1 MEDCLFCKIIAGE
14 IPCNKAYEDDTV
26 LAFYDIAPQAPK
38 HVLIIPKKHI
48 NAVSELKEEDREL
61 WFHMAEVA
69 NKLAKE
75 FAIDESGYR
84 LVTNVGSDGGQSVR
98 HLHLHVMGGRSMQW
112 PPG

>member
-1 MEDCLFCKIIAGE
+1 MDNCLFCKIVAGE
-14 IPCNKAYEDDTV
+14 ISSKKAYEDDTV
-26 LAFYDIAPQAPK
+26 LAFFDVAPQAPT

-48 NAVSELKEEDREL
+48 GAVTELKENDREL

-75 FAIDESGYR
+75 LNLDERGFR
-84 LVTNVGSDGGQSVR
+84 LVTNIGTEGGQSVM
-98 HLHLHVMGGRSMQW
+98 HLHLHLLGGRSMQW